1 MRRGARRCADQQPRL
16 SQRMDT
22 VKETLAKRQA
32 PYAQDVCAHR
42 ENTANGPEASGS
54 RAAGSGERAGRPGW
68 ASGDPGE
75 RGPGSGARPHAECAL
90 FQRLRCP
97 KRWKSAHS
105 ISATRRFCGTT
116 LFQHVVFAAC
126 RSCGTALPQDGASA
140 ARLFCSATVL
150 RNGVHWSL
158 VSPPLPHQKS
168 PAPQRGTGLHAYE

>member
-22 VKETLAKRQA
+22 VKETLTKRQA

-54 RAAGSGERAGRPGW
+54 RAAGLGVRRSGRA
-68 ASGDPGE
+68 
-75 RGPGSGARPHAECAL
+75 GARPHAECAL

-116 LFQHVVFAAC
+116 LFQHVVFAEC

-150 RNGVHWSL
+150 RNGTHWSL